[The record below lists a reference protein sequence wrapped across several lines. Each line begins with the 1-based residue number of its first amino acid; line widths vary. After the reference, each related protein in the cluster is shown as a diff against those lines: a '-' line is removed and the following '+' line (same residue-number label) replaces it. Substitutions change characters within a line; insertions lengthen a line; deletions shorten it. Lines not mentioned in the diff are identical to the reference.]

1 MIMIYQIM
9 QKHLTKKKIKDTQPG
24 CYLQEEKGMSLPP
37 ERMDNM
43 GRKII
48 FVTKFSY
55 KIYTKMKG
63 PTSVNMV
70 VH

>member
-1 MIMIYQIM
+1 
-9 QKHLTKKKIKDTQPG
+9 
-24 CYLQEEKGMSLPP
+24 MSLPP